1 MSTCAVML
9 VRDEADIIEVTVSHL
24 LSQVD
29 EVIVTDHRSVD
40 GTREILERLPVLLH
54 RDDQLAAEQRKKI
67 TAKAKEALGRGHQ
80 WVVPCDADEIWLGPV
95 RIADCL
101 AGLDEKWMV
110 ATSPIYNHV
119 PTENDPDDTNP
130 VFRLRYR
137 RTQPKGKHHVA
148 LKVACRLRPDLK
160 KISFGNHSAHY
171 KEVKHPPTVEMF
183 QVRHFQFRS
192 PEQTIRKVRNFH
204 DGRLRGKDYYND
216 LNDEQVLE
224 RFWYPLLAEEDLVFD
239 PVYSAAQW
247 SGFVES
253 EPGREL
259 RSRGHL
265 PG

>member
-9 VRDEADIIEVTVSHL
+9 VRDEADMIEVTVSHL

-40 GTREILERLPVLLH
+40 GTREILERLPVILH

-67 TAKAKEALGRGHQ
+67 TAMAKEALRRGHR
-80 WVVPCDADEIWLGPV
+80 WVVPCDGDEIWLGPE

-101 AGLDEKWMV
+101 AGVGEKWMV
-110 ATSPIYNHV
+110 ATGAIYNHV
-119 PTENDPDDTNP
+119 PTENDPDDANP

-137 RTQPKGKHHVA
+137 RTQPKGKHKVA
-148 LKVACRLRPDLK
+148 RKVACRLRPDLK

-171 KEVKHPPTVEMF
+171 KEEKHPPAVAMF
-183 QVRHFQFRS
+183 QIRHFQFRS

-204 DGRLRGKDYYND
+204 SGWLRERDYYNH

-224 RFWYPLLAEEDLVFD
+224 KFWYPLLAEEDLVYD
-239 PVYSAAQW
+239 PIYSAAQW
-247 SGFVES
+247 SAFM
-253 EPGREL
+253 PT
-259 RSRGHL
+259 
-265 PG
+265 P